1 MCVVNKIYVSSVVRT
16 VSSFERFQNFV
27 QESRVEFRPKSEG
40 LLFYEPRDLPDTPG
54 ARECSLS
61 VREAFDFASE
71 GLLVSVV

>member
-40 LLFYEPRDLPDTPG
+40 LLFYEPRLARVSPTLP
-54 ARECSLS
+54 
-61 VREAFDFASE
+61 V
-71 GLLVSVV
+71 LVSAL

>member
-61 VREAFDFASE
+61 DSTNRSTMVNFE
-71 GLLVSVV
+71 LTVL